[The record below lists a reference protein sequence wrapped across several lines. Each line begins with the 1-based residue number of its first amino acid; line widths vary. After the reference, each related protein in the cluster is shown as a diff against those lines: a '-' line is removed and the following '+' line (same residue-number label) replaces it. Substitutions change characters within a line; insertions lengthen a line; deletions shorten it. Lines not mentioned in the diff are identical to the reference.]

1 MFSPLVYLFF
11 YNPFISM
18 LTILVLLVLFFYL
31 FRWVFCWYFKIND
44 IAKNQ
49 NLILKKIENIEEHL
63 LLKRNKEN
71 EKEKD
76 SLILKDLSTNKILKQ
91 NLNCE
96 KIDSLDEETI
106 IKDIFKKCKNIAVYE
121 KGNNLQSQNI
131 YTYFKAKQYNIILIG
146 REIEKFKT
154 YETIVS
160 IEEDIDLVVFMEMY
174 KEIKELKEKLNLLIK
189 ECIARRKVKKDILY
203 IWVEN
208 YIEDFDKSFPL
219 DLLYNA
225 GIVIINNK
233 NFYKE
238 YVKTIL
244 SK

>member
-1 MFSPLVYLFF
+1 MISPVVYLFF
-11 YNPFISM
+11 YNPLISVI
-18 LTILVLLVLFFYL
+18 TILVLLVLFFYL
-31 FRWVFCWYFKIND
+31 FRWIFCWYFKIND
-44 IAKNQ
+44 IQKNQ
-49 NLILKKIENIEEHL
+49 SLILKKIEKIEEHL

-71 EKEKD
+71 EKD
-76 SLILKDLSTNKILKQ
+76 SSIVKDLDTNKILKQ
-91 NLNCE
+91 NLNLD
-96 KIDSLDEETI
+96 KIEALDEETI

-160 IEEDIDLVVFMEMY
+160 IEEDIDLVVFMEMN
-174 KEIKELKEKLNLLIK
+174 KEINELKEKLNLLIK
-189 ECIARRKVKKDILY
+189 ECIARKKVKKDIIY
-203 IWVEN
+203 IWIEN
-208 YIEDFDKSFPL
+208 YIEDFDKFCPL

>member
-1 MFSPLVYLFF
+1 MISPVVYLFF
-11 YNPFISM
+11 YNPVISVI
-18 LTILVLLVLFFYL
+18 TILVLLILFFYF
-31 FRWVFCWYFKIND
+31 FRWIFCWYLKIND
-44 IAKNQ
+44 IIKNQ
-49 NLILKKIENIEEHL
+49 SLILKKIEKIEEHL
-63 LLKRNKEN
+63 LLKRSKEN
-71 EKEKD
+71 DKD
-76 SLILKDLSTNKILKQ
+76 SSIIKDLDTNKILKQ
-91 NLNCE
+91 NLNFG
-96 KIDSLDEETI
+96 KIEDLDEETI

-121 KGNNLQSQNI
+121 TGNNLQSQNI
-131 YTYFKAKQYNIILIG
+131 YTYFKAKQYTIILIG

-160 IEEDIDLVVFMEMY
+160 IEEDVDLVVFMEMN
-174 KEIKELKEKLNLLIK
+174 KDINELKEKLNLLIK
-189 ECIARRKVKKDILY
+189 ECIARKKVKKDILY